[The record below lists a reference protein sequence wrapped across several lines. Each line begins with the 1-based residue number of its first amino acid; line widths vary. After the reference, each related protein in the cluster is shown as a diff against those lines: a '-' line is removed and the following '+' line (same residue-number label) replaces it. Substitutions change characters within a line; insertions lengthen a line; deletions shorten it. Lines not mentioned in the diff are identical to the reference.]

1 MVGSQSLM
9 SIAEKLN
16 KQTFHCDMCTKYY
29 VNGER
34 YIYKTW
40 ELKEKPSI
48 DLIVCRKCA
57 IRECGTK
64 HKKLFDERF

>member
-9 SIAEKLN
+9 SIAE
-16 KQTFHCDMCTKYY
+16 KYY

-57 IRECGTK
+57 VRECGTK